1 MFVKPRMNLF
11 ERMQLQEAEGDDA
24 NAIMNTGVDQN
35 TTNTDPGQEG
45 NPPATDNGGEA
56 ESTSDDD
63 LDLDVNL
70 DTPDDAGGGDDT
82 GNDDAGSGDTGTDDG
97 FGGGDTSSSTEPADN
112 PEEVKKGNTD
122 LFASLTAEEQSIKIM
137 ELKKLY
143 NEMYTSVD
151 DLLDKLDDI
160 ALEDI
165 NPHVIIRITSQM
177 TELRRILQ
185 DYIINSFP
193 IKTYYEND
201 VNYSIFLNMFATLRG
216 VFDEI
221 SKEKQR
227 NSGKNN

>member
-1 MFVKPRMNLF
+1 MFLKPRMNLF
-11 ERMQLQEAEGDDA
+11 ERMQQLQEAEADDA
-24 NAIMNTGVDQN
+24 ADIMNTGVDQN

-45 NPPATDNGGEA
+45 NPAPTDNAGEA

-70 DTPDDAGGGDDT
+70 DDAPDPTGDNTGGDDT
-82 GNDDAGSGDTGTDDG
+82 GDDTTSGDDTGSDS
-97 FGGGDTSSSTEPADN
+97 GGGYSSSEPADN
-112 PEEVKKGNTD
+112 PEEAKKGNTD
-122 LFASLTAEEQSIKIM
+122 IFTSLTAEEQSIKIM

-143 NEMYTSVD
+143 NEMYTSID

-221 SKEKQR
+221 YKERER
-227 NSGKNN
+227 NRDKK